1 MKISKLLPVLCVFAV
16 GASGLVVRAE
26 DNPAQAAARRALARQ
41 LFELS
46 AQTATNAAIAPAPT
60 PVPAPASPKP
70 AETRTEAAAPKAQPQ
85 AREQSDAQTA
95 ALMAALMARMN
106 ADSPA
111 KTATNNWAVAQ
122 PEAAVKTATK
132 QKPAPATQLPLLLQP
147 YQTSDA
153 NYAGKELGLKPIAP
167 PPLPIS
173 TSKEEQLQVLLIEY
187 KANQITPEQYQK
199 RRAAI
204 LAGPDK

>member
-16 GASGLVVRAE
+16 GASGLVLRAG

-46 AQTATNAAIAPAPT
+46 AQTATNAATAPAPA
-60 PVPAPASPKP
+60 PAPASSKQ
-70 AETRTEAAAPKAQPQ
+70 AETRTEAAAPKTQPQ
-85 AREQSDAQTA
+85 ARQQSDAQTA

-106 ADSPA
+106 AVSPA
-111 KTATNNWAVAQ
+111 QNATNNWAVAQ
-122 PEAAVKTATK
+122 PEATVKTATK
-132 QKPAPATQLPLLLQP
+132 QKPAPAAQPPLLLQP
-147 YQTSDA
+147 YQSSDA

>member
-16 GASGLVVRAE
+16 GASGLVMRAE

-60 PVPAPASPKP
+60 PAPASPMP

-106 ADSPA
+106 AEAPA
-111 KTATNNWAVAQ
+111 QTATNNWAVAQ

-132 QKPAPATQLPLLLQP
+132 QKPAPAAQLPLLLQP

-173 TSKEEQLQVLLIEY
+173 VGQEEQLQVLLIEY